1 MRDSSPLKLKADA
14 ILRATTTAEV
24 ADILKLANREAA
36 LVTPPRQVVRYLKY
50 DVGYYFLALSG

>member
-1 MRDSSPLKLKADA
+1 MRDSSPLKLKAHA

-50 DVGYYFLALSG
+50 DWG